1 MQTDQNLIFDGLNG
15 VAHNIA
21 GSANVPSTG
30 TLDLAEGLML
40 TGGNY
45 DNPAANFLIS
55 PNLGGIWGEDL
66 GVGSKRLNM
75 SAFVSNTL
83 PFLGGGATLNVAY
96 QGAVDNLSG
105 VLAGLTWTTFG
116 ETGPSLTA
124 ANLLAGA
131 LIPLP
136 DFSRRAAYAIGVN
149 GAMPR
154 FIRLLYQ
161 ITGTFT
167 QGSIAF
173 AGMSMGRPDG
183 VTSLPFYGSGFTVA
197 P

>member
-15 VAHNIA
+15 AVKNIA

-30 TLDLAEGLML
+30 TLDLSEGLML

-45 DNPAANFLIS
+45 DNPTPNFKIS
-55 PNLGGIWGEDL
+55 PNLSIWGEDL
-66 GVGSKRLNM
+66 GIGPLRLSM
-75 SAFVSNTL
+75 TAFVSQTL
-83 PFLGGGATLNVAY
+83 PFVGVGATLNIAY

-136 DFSRRAAYAIGVN
+136 DFSRRAAAAAGVN

-161 ITGTFT
+161 IAGTFT
-167 QGSIAF
+167 QGSLAF
-173 AGMSMGRPDG
+173 AGMSLGRPDG
-183 VTSLPFYGSGFTVA
+183 VTTLPNYGGGFVVA

>member
-30 TLDLAEGLML
+30 TLDLSEGLML
-40 TGGNY
+40 TGANY
-45 DNPAANFLIS
+45 DNPTINFKIS
-55 PNLGGIWGEDL
+55 PQLTVWGEDL
-66 GVGSKRLNM
+66 GIGPLRLNM
-75 SAFVSNTL
+75 TAFVSSTL
-83 PFLGGGATLNVAY
+83 PFIGAGATLNIAY
-96 QGAVDNLSG
+96 QGAIDNQSG
-105 VLAGLTWTTFG
+105 VLAGLTWNTFG

-124 ANLLAGA
+124 ANLLASA

-136 DFSRRAAYAIGVN
+136 DFSRRAAAAAGVN
-149 GAMPR
+149 GALPR

-167 QGSIAF
+167 QGTIAF
-173 AGMSMGRPDG
+173 AGMSLGRPDAPSTLG
-183 VTSLPFYGSGFTVA
+183 NYGGGFAVA